1 MKSAFFAVNKPRGIS
16 SAMVTNKVKW
26 LYRQTGQKVKVG
38 NMGTL
43 DVDASGVLVIA
54 LEKAT
59 RMFQYYSVIPKTYE
73 TIIKF
78 GVETDT
84 LDSTGTVLKTSEKI
98 PSIKELN
105 ECLSSFIGTQMQ
117 LPPKYSAKKVNGE
130 RAYNIMRNNSD
141 VDFEL
146 KPKEIKI
153 YDIKLIEQVDEE
165 LFKFEITCSTGTYIR
180 SIARD
185 IAKYNTT
192 YGITT
197 SIIRTKSSI
206 FTLEHALNFETLNI
220 DVINKNLCSLNEVV
234 HFDVIKLS
242 KEDNRKLLNVI
253 KLETYFKTG
262 FYYIMVED
270 ELTMLVESANNKL
283 NIVLNLEE
291 KIDG

>member
-59 RMFQYYSVIPKTYE
+59 RMFQYYSVMPKTYE

-105 ECLSSFIGTQMQ
+105 ECLSKILG
-117 LPPKYSAKKVNGE
+117 KKN
-130 RAYNIMRNNSD
+130 
-141 VDFEL
+141 
-146 KPKEIKI
+146 
-153 YDIKLIEQVDEE
+153 
-165 LFKFEITCSTGTYIR
+165 
-180 SIARD
+180 
-185 IAKYNTT
+185 
-192 YGITT
+192 
-197 SIIRTKSSI
+197 
-206 FTLEHALNFETLNI
+206 
-220 DVINKNLCSLNEVV
+220 
-234 HFDVIKLS
+234 
-242 KEDNRKLLNVI
+242 
-253 KLETYFKTG
+253 
-262 FYYIMVED
+262 
-270 ELTMLVESANNKL
+270 
-283 NIVLNLEE
+283 
-291 KIDG
+291 